1 MEIQQLKGFFYS
13 ARLGSLT
20 KAAEKMSI
28 TQSAVSQQIKS
39 LEEELSVKLFNRYG
53 PRKDLTPD
61 GKLFF
66 DLITPLIQEMDTL
79 KTTFEDLK
87 GNQKGILTI
96 AATTFIIMNQL
107 PLVIQK
113 FTKDYPNVQ
122 LNVLERRWN
131 EIVLLA
137 QTGEIDFGLA
147 PIDAVPS
154 NLNIIKLKP
163 NERVLIT
170 CSDHPLSKKKN
181 VTLLDIAQYP
191 MITYEKG
198 LVSRDI
204 IDKVFEDV
212 NLEVEVVMEAT
223 NSETIKRYVELGI
236 GVSIIP
242 KIAIQPPW
250 SRRLEVISVDRYF
263 GKNQDCVILRKGK
276 YITSWATNFLL
287 LLDSS
292 LKEFLDENIREIKE
306 GAMQEAS

>member
-20 KAAEKMSI
+20 KAAEKMSV

-39 LEEELSVKLFNRYG
+39 LEEELGVKLFNRYG

-66 DLITPLIQEMDTL
+66 DLITPLIQEIDTI

-87 GNQKGILTI
+87 GNQKGVLTI

-107 PLVIQK
+107 PHVTKK
-113 FTKDYPNVQ
+113 FAEEYPHVR

-147 PIDAVPS
+147 PIDSVPS
-154 NLNIIKLKP
+154 NLNIIKMKP
-163 NERVLIT
+163 MERVLIT
-170 CSDHPLSKKKN
+170 CLDHPLSRKKN

-191 MITYEKG
+191 MITYERG

-212 NLEVEVVMEAT
+212 NLEVEIVMEAT

-242 KIAIQPPW
+242 KIALQLPR
-250 SRRLEVISVDRYF
+250 SRRLEIISVDRYF
-263 GKNQDCVILRKGK
+263 GRNQDCVILRKGK
-276 YITSWATNFLL
+276 HITSWAKNFLL
-287 LLDSS
+287 LLEPS
-292 LKEFLDENIREIKE
+292 IKNALRTP
-306 GAMQEAS
+306 G